1 MRIISCVIILETNEY
16 LVQKDD
22 HISHWSLLH
31 CHWKNSNRHYIL
43 YIISQI
49 DFNLREN
56 MSLWLKVYFRLSVKL
71 LSE

>member
-1 MRIISCVIILETNEY
+1 MRIISCVTILETNEY

-22 HISHWSLLH
+22 HISHWSLLLG
-31 CHWKNSNRHYIL
+31 HWKNSNRHYIL

-49 DFNLREN
+49 DFNLTEN
-56 MSLWLKVYFRLSVKL
+56 MSLWLKVYFRLSVKP